1 MTLSDFAS
9 FSNHAVAAG
18 TVVLGL
24 AFLAHVGE
32 LLFARREALVPA
44 GGPAVEELPARSH
57 VLMRLGVALTA
68 VAAVVLAAGVITRAI
83 AAQRVPWG
91 NMYEFGTTGVTIA
104 MVVHLVASY
113 VWKSQWAG
121 LFVTGFGLSVLGLA
135 MTAYVP
141 AGPLVPA
148 LHSYW
153 LAIHVTAVMTAGGLF
168 LIGASA
174 SVLYLIK
181 GALEARGKSSPM
193 LARFPA
199 IAVID
204 QLAYRVHAAGFVL
217 WTFGALIAG
226 PIWAQEAWGRYWGW
240 DPKEVWAFITWVV
253 YAGYLHARATA
264 GWRGRRAAILAMV
277 GFATFLFSFYGVN
290 MWIPGLHSYAK

>member
-1 MTLSDFAS
+1 MTLAQFAS
-9 FSNHAVAAG
+9 FSNHAIAAG

-32 LLFARREALVPA
+32 LLFARSEALVPVGA
-44 GGPAVEELPARSH
+44 PAELKVRRSH
-57 VLMRLGVALTA
+57 LSLRLGVTLTA
-68 VAAVVLAAGVITRAI
+68 LAALVLAAGVITRAI

-104 MVVHLVASY
+104 LVVHLVAAY
-113 VWKSQWAG
+113 AWKSQWAG
-121 LFVTGFGLSVLGLA
+121 LFVSGFGLSVLGLA
-135 MTAYVP
+135 MTTYVP

-181 GALEARGKSSPM
+181 SAMEARGKVGPA
-193 LARFPA
+193 LARFPQVA
-199 IAVID
+199 LID

-253 YAGYLHARATA
+253 FAGYLHARATA
-264 GWRGRRAAILAMV
+264 GWRGRRAAILALV

-290 MWIPGLHSYAK
+290 MWVPGLHSYAK

>member
-1 MTLSDFAS
+1 MTLEFWAS
-9 FSNHAVAAG
+9 FSNQAVAAG
-18 TVVLGL
+18 TIVLGL

-32 LLFARREALVPA
+32 LLVVRREALVPVGA
-44 GGPAVEELPARSH
+44 PAAAEPDRSH
-57 VLMRLGVALTA
+57 VLLRLGVLLTGLS
-68 VAAVVLAAGVITRAI
+68 AAVLIAGVVTRAI

-104 MVVHLVASY
+104 LVVHLVAAY
-113 VWKSQWAG
+113 LWKSQWAG
-121 LFVTGFGLSVLGLA
+121 LIVSGFGLSILGLA

-168 LIGASA
+168 LVGASA
-174 SVLYLIK
+174 SVLYLLK
-181 GALEARGKSSPM
+181 TAMQERGKVGPV

-199 IAVID
+199 VGVMD

-253 YAGYLHARATA
+253 FACYLHARATA
-264 GWRGRRAAILAMV
+264 GWRGQRAAILALV

>member
-1 MTLSDFAS
+1 MTLEFWAS
-9 FSNHAVAAG
+9 FSNQAVAAG
-18 TVVLGL
+18 TIVLGL

-32 LLFARREALVPA
+32 LLVVRREALVPVGA
-44 GGPAVEELPARSH
+44 PAAAEPDRSH
-57 VLMRLGVALTA
+57 ILLRLGVLLTGLS
-68 VAAVVLAAGVITRAI
+68 AAVLIAGVVTRAI

-104 MVVHLVASY
+104 LVVHLVAAY
-113 VWKSQWAG
+113 LWKSQWAG
-121 LFVTGFGLSVLGLA
+121 LIVSGFGLSILGLA

-168 LIGASA
+168 LVGASA
-174 SVLYLIK
+174 SVLYLLK
-181 GALEARGKSSPM
+181 TAMQERGKVGPV

-199 IAVID
+199 VGVMD

-253 YAGYLHARATA
+253 FACYLHARATA
-264 GWRGRRAAILAMV
+264 GWRGQRAAILALV

>member
-1 MTLSDFAS
+1 MTLEFWSS
-9 FSNHAVAAG
+9 FSNQAVAAG

-24 AFLAHVGE
+24 AFLAHVSE
-32 LLFARREALVPA
+32 LLVVRREALVPVGA
-44 GGPAVEELPARSH
+44 PAAAEPGRSH
-57 VLMRLGVALTA
+57 VLMRLGVLLIGLA
-68 VAAVVLAAGVITRAI
+68 AAVLLAGVIARAI

-104 MVVHLVASY
+104 LVVHLVAAY
-113 VWKSQWAG
+113 LWKSQWAG
-121 LFVTGFGLSVLGLA
+121 MIVSGFGLSVLGLA

-174 SVLYLIK
+174 SVLYLLK
-181 GALEARGKSSPM
+181 TAMEERGKVGPV

-199 IAVID
+199 VGVMD

-253 YAGYLHARATA
+253 FACYLHARATA
-264 GWRGRRAAILAMV
+264 GWRGRRAAILALV
-277 GFATFLFSFYGVN
+277 GFATFIFSFYGVN
-290 MWIPGLHSYAK
+290 MWVPGLHSYAK